1 MNTIRAGL
9 LRWARRIGT
18 WLIRRLAKWVG
29 KRLIS
34 YMQHRVD
41 DWLLREHPPLGR
53 VRRWRLAIAWLQDKI
68 DDIAACAKSEFELL
82 ADHAEKKLGLPVVAR
97 ESEAA

>member
-18 WLIRRLAKWVG
+18 WLIRRFSEWLSNKVVLWLEMKAADWTLRKVRPRLRRLFAAAAKWLRARLPVLG
-29 KRLIS
+29 KCTER
-34 YMQHRVD
+34 QFN
-41 DWLLREHPPLGR
+41 E
-53 VRRWRLAIAWLQDKI
+53 
-68 DDIAACAKSEFELL
+68 L
-82 ADHAEKKLGLPVVAR
+82 ADHAEKKLGLPVVAK

>member
-18 WLIRRLAKWVG
+18 WLVRRLAKWVG
-29 KRLIS
+29 NRLLS

-41 DWLLREHPPLGR
+41 DWALRPKPPKKR
-53 VRRWRLAIAWLQDKI
+53 IARWRAAIAWLQRNLAKI
-68 DDIAACAKSEFELL
+68 NAIATHEFNEL
-82 ADHAEKKLGLPVVAR
+82 ADHAEKKLGIPVVAK
-97 ESEAA
+97 EPV